1 MSGTK
6 YIGMDVHISSLV
18 VAVMDERGKVV
29 MESILETKAPAI
41 LAFIRSV
48 PGSLHVTLE
57 EGAYSTWLYD
67 LLLPHVAKVVVCDPR
82 KNALLKVGNKNDKVD
97 ARKLAEL
104 LRGGMLSPVYHARR
118 TSLRTLQELARS
130 YRALTKDTT
139 RVMSRLKAVYRGWGI
154 ACGGQQVY
162 APRHRE
168 AWLERLREAGVRRRA
183 EQLYEQFDFLRAL
196 HRRVRRELLVESR
209 KHPAS
214 EWLRLP
220 SLGSPSSG
228 SAHRLD
234 ADAASFPQQAT
245 TVGLQWSGSGN
256 AQQRRVLFRGRP
268 SAAFQE
274 SAVPPRSQR
283 QSQSR
288 PEKYLQE
295 RGHGGQRPLRTMAR
309 FLRQLVGQRDEAR
322 DGPSH
327 PSAQDRCD
335 HLGTL
340 EERRTFR
347 RDPTETASSLSVSTE
362 SRRSPRKTYM
372 LGSLPDRFP

>member
-18 VAVMDERGKVV
+18 VAVVDERGKVV
-29 MESILETKAPAI
+29 RESILETKAPAI
-41 LAFIRSV
+41 LAFIGSV
-48 PGSLHVTLE
+48 PGNLHVTLE
-57 EGAYSTWLYD
+57 EGTYSTWLYD

-196 HRRVRRELLVESR
+196 HRRVQRELLAESR

-214 EWLRLP
+214 EWLRIP
-220 SLGSPSSG
+220 CLGPLRVAQLIALMQTPYRFRSKRQLWAYSG
-228 SAHRLD
+228 LALETHTSAEYCFVAGRVQRSKKVL
-234 ADAASFPQQAT
+234 ALR
-245 TVGLQWSGSGN
+245 GLN
-256 AQQRRVLFRGRP
+256 VNHNHDLKNIFK
-268 SAAFQE
+268 SAAT
-274 SAVPPRSQR
+274 AATIRSGPWR
-283 QSQSR
+283 DFYAGLLAKGMK
-288 PEKYLQE
+288 PE
-295 RGHGGQRPLRTMAR
+295 MAR
-309 FLRQLVGQRDEAR
+309 LTLARKIAAIALALWKKGECFDATQLKPQA
-322 DGPSH
+322 
-327 PSAQDRCD
+327 A
-335 HLGTL
+335 
-340 EERRTFR
+340 
-347 RDPTETASSLSVSTE
+347 
-362 SRRSPRKTYM
+362 
-372 LGSLPDRFP
+372 